1 MKKRAYIDIET
12 TGLSRREHDITVVGI
27 AIETDHSPQV
37 VQLVVNQINDTAVMQ
52 ALEGVDEIYSY
63 NGNRFDLEF
72 INIKLRT
79 DLRRQFKH
87 TDLMYN
93 CLKQGLKG
101 GLKNVEKLLGID
113 RRLKDINGYM
123 AVVLWN
129 QYVKQKDSAALETLL
144 EYNKEDIV
152 NLIEL
157 RKKLGVE

>member
-12 TGLSRREHDITVVGI
+12 TGLSRSEHDITVVGI
-27 AIETDHSPQV
+27 AIETEQKPEV
-37 VQLVVNQINDTAVMQ
+37 VQLVGNQINDVAVKQ
-52 ALEGVDEIYSY
+52 ALDGVDEIYSY

-72 INIKLRT
+72 INLKLRT
-79 DLRRQFKH
+79 DLRREFKH

-113 RRLKDINGYM
+113 RKLKDINGYM
-123 AVVLWN
+123 AVVLWK
-129 QYVKQKDSAALETLL
+129 QYINRNDQLALDTLL
-144 EYNKEDIV
+144 EYNREDIV